1 MSLIG
6 VKFHSSS
13 ATSFEQYFKVFFF
26 FLDKHDSMFVTIF
39 SIFASSAHIFR
50 ELSELMLDPRSLMK
64 MINVIAANSDPCGTP
79 LVTCLNVKCL
89 LVINVLIFL

>member
-13 ATSFEQYFKVFFF
+13 ATSFEQYFNVF

-89 LVINVLIFL
+89 LLINVLIFL